1 MDRDALSSD
10 LANEKGQENEDFFVS
25 GVPSNFRLLLL
36 ANSGK
41 KRSRKT
47 MARYGL
53 IPNGFFYF

>member
-10 LANEKGQENEDFFVS
+10 LANEKGQKNEDFFAS

-36 ANSGK
+36 VNLGN

-47 MARYGL
+47 MARYGV
-53 IPNGFFYF
+53 IPSGLFYL